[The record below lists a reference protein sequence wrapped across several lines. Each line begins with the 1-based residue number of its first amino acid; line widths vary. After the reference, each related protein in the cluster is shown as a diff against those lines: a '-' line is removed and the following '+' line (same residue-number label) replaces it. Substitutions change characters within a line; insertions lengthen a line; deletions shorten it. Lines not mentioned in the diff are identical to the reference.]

1 MIEEDPL
8 SKFLASRT
16 WETIRNRAPTVT
28 WADSVWFKS
37 CTPRHAFLMWIAQ
50 HDRMPTRARLF
61 SWGLGTSPNCCLCDS
76 APESRDHLLL
86 RCEVSEQIW
95 ELILRRLGYSHSCFM
110 SWTAF
115 IEWLSITNS
124 HVPRILKRL
133 VAYATI
139 YHIWAE
145 RNKRLHDGISS
156 TPRTICKLMDR
167 NIRDTILGKPHK
179 KSFKTLMLSWLRND

>member
-1 MIEEDPL
+1 
-8 SKFLASRT
+8 
-16 WETIRNRAPTVT
+16 
-28 WADSVWFKS
+28 
-37 CTPRHAFLMWIAQ
+37 
-50 HDRMPTRARLF
+50 
-61 SWGLGTSPNCCLCDS
+61 
-76 APESRDHLLL
+76 
-86 RCEVSEQIW
+86 
-95 ELILRRLGYSHSCFM
+95 M

-124 HVPRILKRL
+124 HVPRRLKRL
-133 VAYATI
+133 VAHATI

-156 TPRTICKLMDR
+156 TPRTICKLIDR